1 MSRASRRN
9 NTITASLFPF
19 LAVLLCTMG
28 VLVVLLVV
36 MASVQLDQAER
47 KYFSKNPSS
56 APAVDDAEQKALSQA
71 LAQMDEAAAEFARG
85 REELLAR
92 LRRGEQR
99 LGAMEQDI
107 RRRQEQLT
115 LLRTQVAELKSL
127 DKGATD
133 DLAQAEERLAKQQ
146 ALLAQTKEEIEKLRA
161 EAAEGTKSYALVPYD
176 GANGTQRQPV
186 YIECLRD
193 KVIFQPEGI
202 ELGPA
207 DFNEALLSGGPLP
220 SAVRAAQR
228 YYIDQGLS
236 GEKEA
241 YPLVIGRPDASGS
254 FARVLA
260 TLTETN
266 MEFGYE
272 VVDADWK
279 LDYSAADP
287 ALANEIRRA
296 VENARLKM
304 AQYRERA
311 PGTFVENELTT
322 FSFGPSLLERVRR
335 GQMPSNYTPVG
346 GRAGGGGDAAM
357 MLSRGGIDVGQLAQA
372 LESAAAQSSGSP
384 TSGDAMGGSLR
395 GGQPPTGQMAGGGM
409 GSQGNGQ
416 GQEGTEPQLDRYAA
430 VDIARKQAE
439 EAAKAGDGT
448 VDPSQMTATEALNG
462 PSLQAAQG
470 AGNGSGQNQSP
481 QGGTGQDKP
490 PSTLA
495 EQAAALAA
503 AKNGEAAQSEKGAS
517 QGNASQGAQ
526 AQSGQASGASGMS
539 GEPSPYAMPASPRDA
554 PLPGMALVR
563 TIKVRVSPK
572 ELVVRS
578 SKSSAADRSISLDT
592 DMRAAATKFVEA
604 VRKEVTDWGIAGDGL
619 YWQPVLE
626 MSVAPGGENL
636 AQQLA
641 TALRQ
646 SGVEVRLAKLP

>member
-1 MSRASRRN
+1 MSRARRRN

-47 KYFSKNPSS
+47 KYFSKHTPS
-56 APAVDDAEQKALSQA
+56 APAVDDAEQEALSQA
-71 LAQMDEAAAEFARG
+71 LAMLDKADEELARG
-85 REELLAR
+85 REELMAR
-92 LRRGEQR
+92 LRRGEQQ
-99 LGAMEQDI
+99 LGSMEQDI
-107 RRRQEQLT
+107 RRRQEQLV
-115 LLRTQVAELKSL
+115 LLRRQVDELKSL
-127 DKGATD
+127 DKGASD
-133 DLAQAEERLAKQQ
+133 DLAQAKERLEKQQ
-146 ALLAQTKEEIEKLRA
+146 ALLADTKAEIEKLRT
-161 EAAEGTKSYALVPYD
+161 EAAKGSKSYALVPYE
-176 GANGTQRQPV
+176 GPNGVHRQPV
-186 YIECLRD
+186 YIECRRD

-202 ELGPA
+202 ELTPA

-260 TLTETN
+260 VLTETN

-287 ALANEIRRA
+287 ALANEIRGA

-304 AQYRERA
+304 AHHRERA

-322 FSFGPSLLERVRR
+322 FTFGPSLLERVRR
-335 GQMPSNYTPVG
+335 GQMPSNYSPVG
-346 GRAGGGGDAAM
+346 GRGGGGSGDAAM
-357 MLSRGGIDVGQLAQA
+357 MLSRNAIDVGQLAQA
-372 LESAAAQSSGSP
+372 LESAAAQSSGTGAGSP
-384 TSGDAMGGSLR
+384 LVT
-395 GGQPPTGQMAGGGM
+395 GQPLDNSMLGGGM
-409 GSQGNGQ
+409 GSQGGGQ
-416 GQEGTEPQLDRYAA
+416 GEKSSEPQLDRYAA
-430 VDIARKQAE
+430 ADLARQQAE
-439 EAAKAGDGT
+439 EAAKSGDGT
-448 VDPSQMTATEALNG
+448 VDPSQMTAADALDG
-462 PSLQAAQG
+462 PSLQAS
-470 AGNGSGQNQSP
+470 NGTGENKGT
-481 QGGTGQDKP
+481 QGGPGPATP
-490 PSTLA
+490 PTTLA
-495 EQAAALAA
+495 AQAAALEAS
-503 AKNGEAAQSEKGAS
+503 KNAEAGQSANGSS
-517 QGNASQGAQ
+517 QGNAKAGSNSAGAT
-526 AQSGQASGASGMS
+526 AMM
-539 GEPSPYAMPASPRDA
+539 GEPTEQAMPTHPQNP

-563 TIKVRVSPK
+563 TIKVRVSPN

-578 SKSSAADRSISLDT
+578 SKTSAADRSIPLDS
-592 DMRAAATKFVEA
+592 DMRVAATKFVDA

>member
-47 KYFSKNPSS
+47 KYFSKHPSS

-71 LAQMDEAAAEFARG
+71 LAQMDDAAAEFARG

-107 RRRQEQLT
+107 RRRQEQLQ
-115 LLRTQVAELKSL
+115 LLRAQVAELKSL

-133 DLAQAEERLAKQQ
+133 DLAQAEERLAKQR
-146 ALLAQTKEEIEKLRA
+146 ALLAETKAEIEKLRA
-161 EAAEGTKSYALVPYD
+161 EAGEGSKSYALVPYD
-176 GANGTQRQPV
+176 GANGTHRQPV

-346 GRAGGGGDAAM
+346 GRSGGGGDAAM

-372 LESAAAQSSGSP
+372 LESAAAQSNSSPMNGSGMAG
-384 TSGDAMGGSLR
+384 TMM
-395 GGQPPTGQMAGGGM
+395 GGQPPTGQMPGGGM

-416 GQEGTEPQLDRYAA
+416 GQEATEPQLDRYAA
-430 VDIARKQAE
+430 VDMARKQAE

-448 VDPSQMTATEALNG
+448 VDPSQMTAADALNG
-462 PSLQAAQG
+462 PSLQG
-470 AGNGSGQNQSP
+470 GQ
-481 QGGTGQDKP
+481 GTGQGSGENQNTESGPGQPKP

-526 AQSGQASGASGMS
+526 AQSGQVSGASGMM
-539 GEPSPYAMPASPRDA
+539 GEPSPYAMPSTPRDA

-563 TIKVRVSPK
+563 TIKVRVSPQ

-578 SKSSAADRSISLDT
+578 SKSSAADRSIPLDT
-592 DMRAAATKFVEA
+592 DMRAAATKFVDA